1 MRPMTF
7 ALGASLL
14 TLAASPL
21 AAQSMNAE
29 VYHKRA
35 AALIKK
41 GPLAMFSRGEI
52 KALMEE
58 GKQAGLKSREQRLAV
73 AKAGGRPRA
82 CPPEGK
88 QNTMGVEEFMKRLGA
103 IPKAERERINMTE
116 AMTRIS
122 AAKFPCP
129 A

>member
-1 MRPMTF
+1 MRLTTL
-7 ALGASLL
+7 ALGAGLL
-14 TLAASPL
+14 TLAAGPL

-29 VYHKRA
+29 VYHQRA
-35 AALIKK
+35 SALMKK
-41 GPLAMFSRGEI
+41 GPMALFSRGEI

-58 GKQAGLKSREQRLAV
+58 GQKAGLKSREQRLAAV
-73 AKAGGRPRA
+73 KAGGKPRS

-88 QNTMGVEEFMKRLGA
+88 QSMSPDEFMKRLSA
-103 IPKAERERINMTE
+103 IPLAERQRIDMTE

>member
-1 MRPMTF
+1 MTL

-73 AKAGGRPRA
+73 VKAGGRPRA

-103 IPKAERERINMTE
+103 IPKAERERIDMTE

-122 AAKFPCP
+122 AAKYPCP

>member
-1 MRPMTF
+1 MRPLTL
-7 ALGASLL
+7 ALGGTLL
-14 TLAASPL
+14 TLAATPL

-35 AALIKK
+35 SALLKK
-41 GPLAMFSRGEI
+41 GPLALLSRGEI
-52 KALMEE
+52 RALAEE
-58 GKQAGLKSREQRLAV
+58 GQKAGLKAREQRLAV
-73 AKAGGRPRA
+73 LKAGGKPRS

-88 QNTMGVEEFMKRLGA
+88 QGMEVREFMARLGA
-103 IPKAERERINMTE
+103 IPRAERQRIDMTE

>member
-1 MRPMTF
+1 MRSTIL

-14 TLAASPL
+14 TLAATPA
-21 AAQSMNAE
+21 AAQTMNAE

-35 AALIKK
+35 AALMKK
-41 GPLAMFSRGEI
+41 GPLALFSRGEI

-58 GKQAGLKSREQRLAV
+58 GQKAGLKSREQRLATI
-73 AKAGGRPRA
+73 KAGGKPRS

-88 QNTMGVEEFMKRLGA
+88 QSMGSDEFMKRLGA
-103 IPKAERERINMTE
+103 IPKAERERIDMTE

>member
-1 MRPMTF
+1 MTL

-52 KALMEE
+52 KALAEE
-58 GKQAGLKSREQRLAV
+58 GQKAGLKSREQRLALI
-73 AKAGGRPRA
+73 KAGGRPRA

-88 QNTMGVEEFMKRLGA
+88 QTMGVEEFMKRLGA
-103 IPKAERERINMTE
+103 IPKAERERIDMTE

-122 AAKFPCP
+122 AAKYPCP

>member
-1 MRPMTF
+1 MTL
-7 ALGASLL
+7 AVGASLL

-73 AKAGGRPRA
+73 VKAGGRPRA

-103 IPKAERERINMTE
+103 IPKAERERIDMTE

-122 AAKFPCP
+122 AAKYPCP

>member
-1 MRPMTF
+1 
-7 ALGASLL
+7 
-14 TLAASPL
+14 
-21 AAQSMNAE
+21 MNAE

-35 AALIKK
+35 AALMKK

-58 GKQAGLKSREQRLAV
+58 GQKAGLKSREQRLALV
-73 AKAGGRPRA
+73 KAGGRPRA

-88 QNTMGVEEFMKRLGA
+88 QTMGVQEFMKRLGA
-103 IPKAERERINMTE
+103 IPKAERERIDMTE

-122 AAKFPCP
+122 AAKYPCP